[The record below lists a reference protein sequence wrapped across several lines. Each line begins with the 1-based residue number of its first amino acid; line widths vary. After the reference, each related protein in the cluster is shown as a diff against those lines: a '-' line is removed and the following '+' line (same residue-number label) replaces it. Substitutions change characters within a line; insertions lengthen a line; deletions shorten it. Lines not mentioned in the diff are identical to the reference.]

1 MQIYKGMDIGTAKP
15 PQNYLKQIKH
25 HCLDVAEPDEDFDV
39 AKFKKMAETKIEEI
53 LQKGKIP
60 LVSGGTGLYIKALSR
75 GLCQTPSKDK
85 KIRKKL
91 EELAETKGKSFL
103 YQQLQKID
111 PEAAGR
117 IHSND
122 LQRIIRALEV
132 YEQTGLPLSSL
143 QTQTKNPESK
153 FNFIKIGLMRPRK
166 ELYKRAE
173 ERIEKMFQNGWIEEV
188 KTLIQKGYHPELP
201 AMHSLGYREIIQF
214 VDGKATLN
222 RTRDLIKRNTRRFI
236 KRQIT
241 WFKKEKDIHWVFINK
256 KQSKNGVLSEIKKIL
271 AREGIQVD

>member
-1 MQIYKGMDIGTAKP
+1 MDVGTAKP
-15 PQNYLKQIKH
+15 PQNYLQQIKH
-25 HCLDVAEPDEDFDV
+25 YCLDVAEPDEDFDV

-111 PEAAGR
+111 PESAGR

-122 LQRIIRALEV
+122 LRRIIRALEV
-132 YEQTGLPLSSL
+132 YEQTGFPLSSL

-214 VDGKATLN
+214 LAGKATLN

-241 WFKKEKDIHWVFINK
+241 WFKKEKDIHWVFINE
-256 KQSKNGVLSEIKKIL
+256 KQSKNEVLSEIKKIL